1 MKILFALMLCVSV
14 SSAQRDS
21 IIYDGIMT
29 PTADGWLVLKWS
41 PEVTTAQTL
50 KAGSMGEIWIY

>member
-1 MKILFALMLCVSV
+1 MLCVSV